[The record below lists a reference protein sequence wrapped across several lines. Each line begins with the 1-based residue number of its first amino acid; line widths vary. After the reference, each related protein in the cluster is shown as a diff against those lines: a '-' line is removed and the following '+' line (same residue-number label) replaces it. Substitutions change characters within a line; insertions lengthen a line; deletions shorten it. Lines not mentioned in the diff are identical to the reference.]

1 MLDAVALD
9 TLFRTARTHNGWI
22 DRPVTDDDLHR
33 LYDLM
38 KMAPTSGNCSPARI
52 VFVRSANAKTRL
64 KPALSAGNLEKT
76 MAAPVTA
83 IIGYDLQ
90 FAEHMPRLFPHNPDA
105 KNWFNDP
112 KVAEIV
118 AFRNGTLQ
126 GAYFILAARAV
137 GLDTGP
143 MSGFDN
149 ARVDAEFFPGGRICS
164 NFLCN
169 LGHGDSTKLFPR
181 SPRLEFGEACKVL

>member
-1 MLDAVALD
+1 MLDAAALD
-9 TLFRTARTHNGWI
+9 TLFRTARTHNGWL

-38 KMAPTSGNCSPARI
+38 KMAPTSANCSPARI
-52 VFVRSANAKTRL
+52 VFVRSADAKARL
-64 KPALSAGNLEKT
+64 KPALGPGNVEKT

-105 KNWFNDP
+105 KNWFSDP
-112 KVAEIV
+112 KVAEVV
-118 AFRNGTLQ
+118 AFRNGSLQ

-149 ARVDAEFFPGGRICS
+149 ARVDAEFFPGGRVRS

-169 LGHGDSTKLFPR
+169 LGHGDSGKLFPR
-181 SPRLEFGEACKVL
+181 SPRLEFGETCQVL

>member
-1 MLDAVALD
+1 MLDAAALD
-9 TLFRTARTHNGWI
+9 TLFRTARTHNGWL

-38 KMAPTSGNCSPARI
+38 KMAPTSANCSPARI
-52 VFVRSANAKTRL
+52 VFVRSAEAKARL
-64 KPALSAGNLEKT
+64 KPAMGPGNLEKT

-105 KNWFNDP
+105 RNWFNDP
-112 KVAEIV
+112 KVAEMV
-118 AFRNGTLQ
+118 AFRNGSLQ

-149 ARVDAEFFPGGRICS
+149 ARVDAEFFPGGRVRS

-169 LGHGDSTKLFPR
+169 LGHGDSTKLFAR
-181 SPRLEFGEACKVL
+181 SPRLEFAEACEVL

>member
-1 MLDAVALD
+1 MLDAAALD
-9 TLFRTARTHNGWI
+9 TLFRTARTHNGWL
-22 DRPVTDDDLHR
+22 DRPVTNDDLHR

-38 KMAPTSGNCSPARI
+38 KMAPTSANCSPARI
-52 VFVRSANAKTRL
+52 VFVRSADAKARL

-105 KNWFNDP
+105 RNWFNDP
-112 KVAEIV
+112 RVAEVV

-126 GAYFILAARAV
+126 GGYFILAARAV

-149 ARVDAEFFPGGRICS
+149 ARVDAEFFPGGRVRS

-169 LGHGDSTKLFPR
+169 LGHGDSSKLFAR
-181 SPRLEFGEACKVL
+181 SPRLEFGEACEVL

>member
-1 MLDAVALD
+1 MLDASALD
-9 TLFRTARTHNGWI
+9 TLFRTARTHNGWR
-22 DRPVTDDDLHR
+22 DRLVTDEDLR
-33 LYDLM
+33 NLYDLM
-38 KMAPTSGNCSPARI
+38 KMAPTSANCSPARI
-52 VFVRSANAKTRL
+52 VFVRSRAAKERL
-64 KPALSAGNLEKT
+64 RPALDAGNLEKT

-83 IIGYDLQ
+83 IIGYDVQ

-105 KNWFNDP
+105 RSWFSDP
-112 KVAEIV
+112 KVAELV

-149 ARVDAEFFPGGRICS
+149 ARVDAAFFPGGRIRS

-169 LGHGDSTKLFPR
+169 LGYGDSSKLFPR
-181 SPRLEFGEACKVL
+181 SPRLAFEEVCHVL